1 MADFP
6 SFEVPPQMRDF
17 AESSLIQ
24 ARRAFAS
31 FIEVARRTTDTM
43 QGSTEF
49 ARTQSNDMFARGL
62 DHAEQNVR
70 AALDLA
76 KKLAAVRTVP
86 EATQIQS
93 EFVRERFAALQA
105 QAQELSGL
113 AQGAFQQ
120 GAERTRAAM
129 QQGADATRKAVEQGA
144 DAARQVGQEV
154 QQAAEQHSH

>member
-24 ARRAFAS
+24 ARQAFAK
-31 FIEVARRTTDTM
+31 FIAAARRTTDTM
-43 QGSTEF
+43 QGSSEF
-49 ARTQSNDMFARGL
+49 ARTQSQDMFTRGL

-76 KKLAAVRTVP
+76 KKLAATRSFP

-105 QAQELSGL
+105 QAQELGGL

-120 GAERTRAAM
+120 GAERARAAM
-129 QQGADATRKAVEQGA
+129 QQGADATRTAVEQGQ
-144 DAARQVGQEV
+144 DAARHAGQEI
-154 QQAAEQHSH
+154 QHAAEQHSH